1 MWGNKSTSVQ
11 PIHSKKTILLK
22 FHVGGNILS
31 SINFRFLRVSPPR
44 RQGAE
49 HNRNAERWDS
59 MQRIFISYSRKDMD
73 FVRKLAGDLEKAGYD
88 VWWDISDLR
97 GGDDWVRL
105 IPDAISSSQFVL
117 VVLTPTSIESEW
129 VRKEYT
135 QALSL
140 RKKVIPLMLVPSSVP
155 FSLNT
160 INFINFAVGEYT
172 DNYKKLL
179 EAMDYTGQPP
189 VVQPFEKRIL
199 PEGFRKFAIPIT
211 LGILLLFALVFAFK
225 SPPVVA
231 PTPTPTLPPSGTR
244 TPTLEAATPTT
255 ADTATP
261 TLTRSL
267 TATATQT
274 VSQTPTI
281 TRTASPIPTF
291 RLLLELCIRNLDVY
305 TIYVRSGPSQ
315 KYAPLGELLR
325 VRDDSG
331 AFKNVC
337 LWFQARNE
345 NEDGIWFLVAPG
357 QTDPALRQY
366 EGGWILSDLLG
377 ASPIELPLVTLTPT
391 FTPSNTSTASAT
403 PSRTPTLTPT
413 DTPSA
418 TQTPTDTP
426 SSTATETDTPT
437 PSETPTP

>member
-1 MWGNKSTSVQ
+1 
-11 PIHSKKTILLK
+11 
-22 FHVGGNILS
+22 
-31 SINFRFLRVSPPR
+31 
-44 RQGAE
+44 
-49 HNRNAERWDS
+49 
-59 MQRIFISYSRKDMD
+59 MQRIFISYSRKDID

-88 VWWDISDLR
+88 VWWDISDLQ
-97 GGDDWVRL
+97 GGDDWVRG

-179 EAMDYTGQPP
+179 EAMDYTGAPP
-189 VVQPFEKRIL
+189 VVQPFEKHLL
-199 PEGFRKFAIPIT
+199 PEGVRKFAIPAL
-211 LGILLLFALVFAFK
+211 LGILLLFALVFIFR
-225 SPPVVA
+225 SLPVV
-231 PTPTPTLPPSGTR
+231 TP
-244 TPTLEAATPTT
+244 
-255 ADTATP
+255 TATP
-261 TLTRSL
+261 TLQPSLSATSTLERTTPTHTSTVTVSPFPTASSTASATRP
-267 TATATQT
+267 A
-274 VSQTPTI
+274 SQTPTI
-281 TRTASPIPTF
+281 TRPPLPTPTF

-305 TIYVRSGPSQ
+305 NIYVRSGPSQ

-345 NEDGIWFLVAPG
+345 NEDDIWFLVAPG

-377 ASPIELPLVTLTPT
+377 ASPIELPLVTLTST
-391 FTPSNTSTASAT
+391 ATPSNTPTASAT
-403 PSRTPTLTPT
+403 PSRTPTATQTPT

-418 TQTPTDTP
+418 TQTPTNTP